1 MPATAAQAQGAP
13 LGATGMT
20 IGDMLLSGSTI
31 YQAPLFQRRY
41 VWGRKQLDQ
50 MWGDIQAVADGLVAT
65 RFLGAVVL
73 TTGSAALPGQAKQYL
88 IIDGQ
93 QRLTTLFLLIG
104 AIAESSVRLQAGAS
118 LADTAID
125 ALINRVGAAKGRP
138 KFEPTLQ
145 DRAQFHSEIGRLNAV
160 VAKLGLALPINV
172 AAPHG
177 PSNGPMAKMSSLL
190 RTKLAAELRALAKA
204 ALTPADA
211 ESAKLKY
218 LSDLFGVLT
227 NHLKFVG
234 ITLGSDDD
242 PHQVFDRLNSAGIRL
257 KVSDLVRNE
266 VFERLSHDP
275 TAAEALANGG
285 WQEFESIL
293 GDTVEEFVFAYGLI
307 KNSATTKGDLLRDL
321 RVCWDGLTADAILAD
336 MRAFVPAFLAVAGKP
351 MTAQVAPVD
360 RLSKPLR
367 DQSDRLRAMPV
378 PSSVFPFATMVI
390 KSASDGQL
398 AESDA
403 QQTLKLIE
411 TFLVRRAFNGLEPTG
426 LHALFRTAWEK
437 TKGKAATLDSEI
449 AARKTIAFPDD
460 VDFAHDIQERSIY
473 KMKLTPYILRTYESK
488 LRGDAVPLSF
498 DLTIDHVMPQNLG
511 TGWPG
516 VSKDD
521 HERVKHTWANL
532 VPLTR
537 LINSAK
543 GNLPWTVIKAG
554 LQRESIWKT
563 PRVLAAHYA
572 GWDIADL
579 EDRRD
584 KLVMW
589 ALKEWPRNP

>member
-1 MPATAAQAQGAP
+1 
-13 LGATGMT
+13 MT
-20 IGDMLLSGSTI
+20 LGDMLLSGSTI

-41 VWGRKQLDQ
+41 VWGRKQFDQ

-104 AIAESSVRLQAGAS
+104 AIAESAVRIQGGES

-125 ALINRVGAAKGRP
+125 AVINRVGGAKGRP

-145 DRAQFHSEIGRLNAV
+145 DRAQFHSEVSRLNGV
-160 VAKLGLALPINV
+160 VAKLGLALPINL

-177 PSNGPMAKMSSLL
+177 PPSGAMTKMSGVL
-190 RTKLAAELRALAKA
+190 RSALASELRALGKA
-204 ALTPADA
+204 ASTPSDGEA
-211 ESAKLKY
+211 AKLGY

-266 VFERLSHDP
+266 VFERLADDP

-285 WQEFESIL
+285 WQQFETDL
-293 GDTVEEFVFAYGLI
+293 GETIEDFVFTYGLI
-307 KNSATTKGDLLRDL
+307 QNSGTTKGDLLRDL
-321 RVCWDGLTADAILAD
+321 RVCWDNLAADEILAD
-336 MRAFVPAFLAVAGKP
+336 MRAFVPAFMAVAAGP
-351 MTAQVAPVD
+351 MAQPLAPID
-360 RLSKPLR
+360 RLGKPLR
-367 DQSDRLRAMPV
+367 DQTDRLRAMPI
-378 PSSVFPFATMVI
+378 PSSVYPFATMVV
-390 KSASDGQL
+390 KSASEGTLTEGEGQK
-398 AESDA
+398 
-403 QQTLKLIE
+403 TLKLVE
-411 TFLVRRAFNGLEPTG
+411 SFLVRRAFNGLEPTG
-426 LHALFRTAWEK
+426 LHALFRTAWDK
-437 TKGKAATLDSEI
+437 TKGQASGLEKEI
-449 AARKTIAFPDD
+449 AARTTIAFPED
-460 VDFAHDIQERSIY
+460 VDFAKDIQERGVY
-473 KMKLTPYILRTYESK
+473 RMKLMPFVLRTYEAN
-488 LRGDAVPLSF
+488 LRGDAVPLTF
-498 DLTIDHVMPQNLG
+498 DLTIDHVMPQTLG

-516 VSKDD
+516 VSRED
-521 HERVKHTWANL
+521 HDRLKHTWANL

-543 GNLPWTVIKAG
+543 GNLPWAVIRSG
-554 LQRESIWKT
+554 LQKESIWKT
-563 PRVLAAHYA
+563 PRVLAVDYVN
-572 GWDIADL
+572 WEIQDL

-584 KLVMW
+584 KLVAW
-589 ALKEWPRNP
+589 ALKQWPRTQ